1 MVSAPEF
8 TLYPEM
14 RTHFDAVYDRVI
26 DSDGPRGASPLI
38 DIGSGNGSG
47 LAAILAGTDTTGIG
61 LDLREAAEWVG
72 PPNFDHV
79 LADATQLPFADAAV
93 PVLLSMET
101 IEWFDSPATVL
112 GEMARVASK
121 RILLVQSDWQSL
133 WFDSGDP
140 ETSREFTRLFAGPAP
155 PDKPISTLLNDFVS
169 AAGLRLTTHET
180 HNIRGEMIA
189 PDTYARHLLGLMRD
203 WLCNQLGAV
212 RARRFDN
219 WHKDLEAR
227 AREGTFAFS
236 LDRHL
241 IVAKH

>member
-1 MVSAPEF
+1 
-8 TLYPEM
+8 
-14 RTHFDAVYDRVI
+14 
-26 DSDGPRGASPLI
+26 
-38 DIGSGNGSG
+38 
-47 LAAILAGTDTTGIG
+47 
-61 LDLREAAEWVG
+61 
-72 PPNFDHV
+72 
-79 LADATQLPFADAAV
+79 
-93 PVLLSMET
+93 MET

-219 WHKDLEAR
+219 WHKDGSSR
-227 AREGTFAFS
+227 AR
-236 LDRHL
+236 RHFRL
-241 IVAKH
+241 LTRQAPHRRQTLVLVLSVPDMRLHGVAVFTAMEDH